1 MPTLKTNRNQSQGA
15 KRFVSTCSVLLAL
28 CWIAIAVRNLSQR
41 AEALNAFSV
50 GVVVA
55 VAVVF
60 YLIPKAIAKVVF
72 WMKGSSRT
80 NEAIREM
87 QAMRAAKDDL
97 ESAPSQSRTETGL
110 PEAWTRLVRDGD
122 NLLLNLVAEKAK
134 SLQGSRPTRA
144 QVLEFLKG
152 LQGSEA
158 LRKDASDLPTRPEV
172 EQAASPAGRKPPENE

>member
-1 MPTLKTNRNQSQGA
+1 
-15 KRFVSTCSVLLAL
+15 
-28 CWIAIAVRNLSQR
+28 
-41 AEALNAFSV
+41 
-50 GVVVA
+50 
-55 VAVVF
+55 
-60 YLIPKAIAKVVF
+60 
-72 WMKGSSRT
+72 
-80 NEAIREM
+80 M

-97 ESAPSQSRTETGL
+97 ESAPDKSRTETGL

-172 EQAASPAGRKPPENE
+172 EQAASPAGRKPPGNE

>member
-28 CWIAIAVRNLSQR
+28 CWIAIAVWNLSQR

-55 VAVVF
+55 VAVIL

-87 QAMRAAKDDL
+87 QAMRAAKDDF
-97 ESAPSQSRTETGL
+97 ESAPGKSRTETGL

-172 EQAASPAGRKPPENE
+172 EQAASPAGRKPPGNE